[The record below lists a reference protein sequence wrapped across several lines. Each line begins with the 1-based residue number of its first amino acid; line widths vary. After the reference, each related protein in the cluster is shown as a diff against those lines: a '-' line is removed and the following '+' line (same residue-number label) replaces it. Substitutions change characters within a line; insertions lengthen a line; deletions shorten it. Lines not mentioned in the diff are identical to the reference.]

1 MYTLSNSDYN
11 CGQFIIQYIE
21 QQVNKYMNDILQTK
35 DKVDYIVA
43 SDTDSIYLCLDKLVE
58 KVCKDKTKEQKI
70 NFINKVVE
78 NKLEPFIDKCFN
90 QLAKYTNAFQQK
102 MVMKRECIADK
113 GIWTAK
119 KRYMLNV
126 LDEEGFVLK
135 NLN

>member
-1 MYTLSNSDYN
+1 M
-11 CGQFIIQYIE
+11 
-21 QQVNKYMNDILQTK
+21 
-35 DKVDYIVA
+35 
-43 SDTDSIYLCLDKLVE
+43 CLDKLVE

-102 MVMKRECIADK
+102 DVMKRECIADAFYL
-113 GIWTAK
+113 TAK

-126 LDEEGFVLK
+126 LDEESFRFEEPKLK
-135 NLN
+135 IMGIETVKSSTPEVCRVAIKERLKLL